1 MFRRLWPGLPKDAE
15 FPSDLEGLGYVTVRF
30 DNFLDAYL
38 TLIRYF
44 VHENDE
50 IRSIENPDN
59 YFKFFINR
67 NPRVN
72 QRQRFE
78 FNAALAEIIHQR
90 LEDEGLEKIRLPL
103 GAGPRDPHVPIFASP
118 DLASKTRIVVV
129 FGEPTQ
135 HLGLLAGR
143 VANGPGGINKGS
155 MVSVVQEL
163 HSHISSVGDPSPP
176 GIIIANPGQLYWW
189 PEGFRTLTITDSAA
203 IPLPS
208 LVHTGRRYCEDL
220 NSVPSNRTSE
230 EHVSYVVDELLG
242 EHVSESAK
250 LSLVAIG
257 QSCEVL
263 TKFLDNARNSKRWL
277 ERVDAMLL
285 LGTVYPT
292 DTLQNDLFKDYL
304 AEVSF
309 SNGDYLSP
317 STDITWQRSRAYIL
331 SPEPINTP
339 LAPPAGNLDE
349 CIPAL
354 GSPCYSSAEPFYTE
368 MILVTALK
376 PALQYLQDVA
386 TSPGYK
392 NDGIVVAD
400 RPQREFNDEDWERLP
415 DGEKPSVGVVNEDAM
430 KAQLKNTRRWRK
442 IVKTG
447 EIPDTDS
454 SDEEEE

>member
-1 MFRRLWPGLPKDAE
+1 M
-15 FPSDLEGLGYVTVRF
+15 T
-30 DNFLDAYL
+30 
-38 TLIRYF
+38 
-44 VHENDE
+44 
-50 IRSIENPDN
+50 
-59 YFKFFINR
+59 
-67 NPRVN
+67 
-72 QRQRFE
+72 
-78 FNAALAEIIHQR
+78 EIIHQR

-103 GAGPRDPHVPIFASP
+103 GSGPRDPHVPIFASP

-129 FGEPTQ
+129 FGEPSQ

-203 IPLPS
+203 IPLSS
-208 LVHTGRRYCEDL
+208 LVHTGRRYCEDR
-220 NSVPSNRTSE
+220 NSVPGNRTPE
-230 EHVSYVVDELLG
+230 EHVSYVVDKLLG
-242 EHVSESAK
+242 EQVSESAK

-263 TKFLDNARNSKRWL
+263 TKFFDNARNSKRWL
-277 ERVDAMLL
+277 DRVDAMLL
-285 LGTVYPT
+285 LGTVFPT

-304 AEVSF
+304 AE
-309 SNGDYLSP
+309 
-317 STDITWQRSRAYIL
+317 RSRAYIL
-331 SPEPINTP
+331 SLAPINTP
-339 LAPPAGNLDE
+339 LAPPAGNPDE

-354 GSPCYSSAEPFYTE
+354 GSPCYSSAEPSYTE

-392 NDGIVVAD
+392 NDGIVVAE
-400 RPQREFNDEDWERLP
+400 RPQREFNDEDWEWLP
-415 DGEKPSVGVVNEDAM
+415 DGEKPSVDVVNEDAM
-430 KAQLKNTRRWRK
+430 KAQLRNARRWRK